1 MRTSFKPRKFFS
13 KTLAIGAAMACVLA
27 FGTTAATAAPT
38 SSDTAYPGGVPSW
51 AQPANNEGAAAADTT
66 VEGEIYFQ
74 LRDLRGAKALATA
87 VSTPGNRSY
96 GQWLSPAQWIG
107 RYSPT
112 QKSYDSVLTY
122 LKDQGLVITGTPE
135 SRLFV
140 VFRGTVA
147 QLNATFNAELHNYD
161 FKGTTVVGPSKAPTL
176 PASIAA
182 PVAGVSVD
190 QGSLLTHPNY
200 ATPDGGTQP
209 TPQARHTQPPA
220 PTAACSNYFG
230 QHSDTVPSAYGKTS
244 YPTYVCGYTPH
255 QIQSAYGK
263 GDLTK
268 TGHGRPAADGRGQTV
283 AIIDAYASPT
293 MLSDINTYSATYG
306 LPQMDGHSYQQIVP
320 DPSEFVDQDLCGGP
334 SGWQPEQALDVASVH
349 GTAPAAK
356 ILYVGGFNCGGGL
369 DVAMS
374 KILDHKL
381 ANIVSNSYG
390 NLGEALPADV
400 ILGEVNIQLQAAGE
414 GIGLYFSSGD
424 SGDEAANLGYT
435 SPDFPASSP
444 WVTAVGGTSLAV
456 SKKGTYMFETGW
468 GSVRD
473 QIVDGAYVSALP
485 GAEFRGGAG
494 GGVSAVFAQPTYQK
508 GVVPRSLSLG
518 QRVVPDISSL
528 ADPYTGYVIGISPIN
543 NDSTLTTDPFTIQ
556 TYGGT
561 SLAAPL
567 SAGQMAVAQ
576 QVSGKT
582 LGFANP
588 VIYSTSRQ
596 QRGTFTDVV
605 SPRRQQAL
613 AFTSPSTGNQ
623 YLVSMNLDTS
633 LTTTKGYDNV
643 TGIGSMNYGFALAI
657 SRHGR

>member
-1 MRTSFKPRKFFS
+1 MRTSFKPRKF
-13 KTLAIGAAMACVLA
+13 TTRILAIGAAAACVAA
-27 FGTTAATAAPT
+27 FGTTGASAAPA
-38 SSDTAYPGGVPSW
+38 SPDTTFPGGAPSW
-51 AQPANNEGAAAADTT
+51 AQSANNEGAAPADTT

-74 LRDLRGAKALATA
+74 LRDLKGAKDLATA
-87 VSTPGNRSY
+87 VSTPGSRSY
-96 GQWLSPAQWIG
+96 GRWLTPAQWIG
-107 RYSPT
+107 KYSPT
-112 QKSYDSVLTY
+112 QKSYDSVVGY
-122 LKDQGLVITGTPE
+122 LKAQGLTITGTPD

-140 VFRGTVA
+140 VFRGTVD
-147 QLNATFNAELHNYD
+147 QLNATFGAQLHQYS
-161 FKGTTVVGPSKAPTL
+161 FQGTTLVGPSTAPTL
-176 PASIAA
+176 PASVSA

-209 TPQARHTQPPA
+209 APQARHTRPPA

-230 QHSDTVPSAYGKTS
+230 QYSDTVPEAYGKTR
-244 YPTYVCGYTPH
+244 YPTYVCGYTPS

-263 GDLTK
+263 GDLRK
-268 TGHGRPAADGRGQTV
+268 GAHSGSADGRGQTV

-293 MLSDINTYSATYG
+293 MLSDINAYSATYG
-306 LPQMDGHSYQQIVP
+306 LPQMDSHSYQQIVP
-320 DPSEFVDQDLCGGP
+320 DPSQFVDEALCGGP

-349 GTAPAAK
+349 GTAPGAN

-369 DVAMS
+369 DVAMA

-390 NLGEALPADV
+390 NVGEALPADA

-414 GIGLYFSSGD
+414 GVGLYFSSGD

-456 SKKGTYMFETGW
+456 SKKGSYMFETGW

-485 GAEFRGGAG
+485 GTDFHGGAG
-494 GGVSAVFAQPTYQK
+494 GGVSAVFAQPDYQK

-518 QRVVPDISSL
+518 QRVMPDISSL
-528 ADPYTGYVIGISPIN
+528 ADPYTGYVIGISPIID
-543 NDSTLTTDPFTIQ
+543 DSTLTTGPFGIQ

-561 SLAAPL
+561 SLATPL
-567 SAGQMAVAQ
+567 SAGQLAVAQ
-576 QVSGKT
+576 QVSGRT

-596 QRGTFTDVV
+596 QPGTLTDVK
-605 SPRRQQAL
+605 SPRTQQAL

-633 LTTTKGYDNV
+633 LTTTRGYDDV

-657 SRHGR
+657 SRQGHH